1 MEFGVCLNAKIDEV
15 GIVTH
20 MENLGYS
27 HAWIADTQMYASE
40 VYATLALA
48 AQQTRKIHI
57 GPGVAVA
64 GLRIAPVT
72 VQAIGTIARLAP
84 GRTFL
89 GLGTGNTAW
98 HLMGQKPPPM
108 AEFAEYL
115 RVVRGLLSGETVDY
129 TVRGRTAPIRYM
141 HPQDRFTD
149 FTQKIPLLVS
159 GFGPK
164 AQALAGEFG
173 DGLVIS
179 IPRVH
184 RLEDALMNVRAGAAR
199 AGRKLA
205 GFHTTALCTLA
216 LLEPGEDVAS
226 ERVVRTYGPSIMAS
240 VHYVYEK
247 LHATGGEPPAWVRPI
262 WSQFCALMDKVPR
275 RELHFALHGNHY
287 MYVPPEEAR
296 LITPEIV
303 KAVCVVGKPEE
314 IVERLRE
321 LEQQGL
327 NQIMFLPPVSHQYRV
342 IEDFARKVM
351 EKM

>member
-1 MEFGVCLNAKIDEV
+1 MEFGVCLNAKIDEI

-48 AQQTRKIHI
+48 AQQTRTIHI

-72 VQAIGTIARLAP
+72 AQAIGTIARLAP
-84 GRTFL
+84 NRTFL
-89 GLGTGNTAW
+89 GMGTGNTAW

-108 AEFAEYL
+108 AEFGEYL
-115 RVVRGLLSGETVDY
+115 RVVRGLLAGETVDY
-129 TVRGRTAPIRYM
+129 TVRGRTAPIRFM

-149 FTQKIPLLVS
+149 FSHKIPIHVS

-164 AQALAGEFG
+164 AQALAGQYG

-179 IPRVH
+179 IPRVQ
-184 RLEDALMNVRAGAAR
+184 RLEDAMVHVREGAAR
-199 AGRKLA
+199 ARRKLD
-205 GFHTTALCTLA
+205 GFYTTALATFVPLDR
-216 LLEPGEDVAS
+216 GEAVNS
-226 ERVVRTYGPSIMAS
+226 ERIVKQFGPSIMAS
-240 VHYVYEK
+240 VHYMYEK
-247 LHATGGEPPAWVRPI
+247 LHKSGGEPPVWVRPI
-262 WSQFCALMDKVPR
+262 WKEFCGLMEKAPP

-287 MYVPPEEAR
+287 MYLPPEEAR
-296 LITPEIV
+296 LITADMV
-303 KAVCVVGKPEE
+303 KAVCIVGQAEE
-314 IVERLRE
+314 IVERLRD
-321 LEQQGL
+321 LERQGL
-327 NQIMFLPPVSHQYRV
+327 NQIMFLPPVEHQYRM

-351 EKM
+351 RRM